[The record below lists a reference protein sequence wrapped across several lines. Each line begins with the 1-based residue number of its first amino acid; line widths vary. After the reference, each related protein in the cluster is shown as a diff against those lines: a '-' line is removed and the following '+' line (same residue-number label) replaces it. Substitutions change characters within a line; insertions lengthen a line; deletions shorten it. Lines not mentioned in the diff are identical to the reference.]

1 MGRCGQGQCEVSA
14 WWPQLYCRSF
24 TAAVHIGWYHRC
36 SKHWRKTGN
45 GTQHT
50 NRSAVGWLLRYPH
63 LLSPPVRSCRAGRW
77 LTPAHV
83 LSETHAAILF
93 RKFPLELY
101 SIHTLVHP
109 GYGCKS
115 TTSYQ
120 GGVSHRW
127 AYLSTCNWGME
138 CCLRRSIR
146 RGEEIYIRYGKS
158 KGGLMGISLSADQV
172 AGWVLSHHMC
182 DTLALAM
189 DEMFVDRVR
198 WKRLKAGKRLI
209 MKTERRSVKNLKK
222 AVILWIPNQII
233 QSMCQMGVF
242 PTVVWM
248 FRTLYRLVPEWW
260 LSLGQA
266 SLITFTNQCQNKWP
280 LWCLWRRASQLV
292 IGRFMTLKKSNLGC

>member
-1 MGRCGQGQCEVSA
+1 M
-14 WWPQLYCRSF
+14 
-24 TAAVHIGWYHRC
+24 
-36 SKHWRKTGN
+36 
-45 GTQHT
+45 QHT

-77 LTPAHV
+77 LAPAHV

-115 TTSYQ
+115 PTSYQ
-120 GGVSHRW
+120 GAVSHRW

-146 RGEEIYIRYGKS
+146 RGNIHSVWQIEGRSRGHQS
-158 KGGLMGISLSADQV
+158 LCWSSSGMGFVTPHVRHIGIGN
-172 AGWVLSHHMC
+172 GWDVC
-182 DTLALAM
+182 WQ
-189 DEMFVDRVR
+189 RVR

-209 MKTERRSVKNLKK
+209 MKTERRSVKNLKR

-248 FRTLYRLVPEWW
+248 FRTLYRLAPEWW

-266 SLITFTNQCQNKWP
+266 SMITFTNQCQNKWP